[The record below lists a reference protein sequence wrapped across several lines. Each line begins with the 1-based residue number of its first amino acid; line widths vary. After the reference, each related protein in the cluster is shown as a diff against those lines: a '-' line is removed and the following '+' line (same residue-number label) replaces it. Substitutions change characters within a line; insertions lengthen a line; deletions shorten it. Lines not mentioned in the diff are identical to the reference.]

1 MSFESKIE
9 WTNATWN
16 PVTGCSFISEGCRNC
31 YAKRMARRLQ
41 AMGVLRYKSGFDV
54 CVHDDLIEVPL
65 KWKKPR
71 FIFVNSMGDIFH
83 KSVPT
88 EFIERIFFTI
98 KQAPW
103 HTFQILTKR
112 ADRLENL
119 SLKLQWPQ
127 NLWMGVTVESQEHIS
142 RIDKL
147 RSVPASIRFI
157 SFEPLLGP
165 IESPNLGSID
175 WVIVGGESG
184 PYARPMSVDWAR
196 MIRDVC
202 LENSIPFFFKQW
214 GGIRKKEHGRILD
227 RRTWTQF
234 PALDANRIDGQNS
247 P

>member
-31 YAKRMARRLQ
+31 YAKRMAMRLQ

-54 CVHDDLIEVPL
+54 CVHDDLIGVPL

-112 ADRLENL
+112 ADRLESL

-142 RIDKL
+142 RIEKL

-157 SFEPLLGP
+157 SFEPLLSP

-184 PYARPMSVDWAR
+184 PYSRPMSVDWAR

-214 GGIRKKEHGRILD
+214 GGVRKKEHGRILD
-227 RRTWTQF
+227 RKTWTQF
-234 PALDANRIDGQNS
+234 PTLDANRIDG
-247 P
+247 